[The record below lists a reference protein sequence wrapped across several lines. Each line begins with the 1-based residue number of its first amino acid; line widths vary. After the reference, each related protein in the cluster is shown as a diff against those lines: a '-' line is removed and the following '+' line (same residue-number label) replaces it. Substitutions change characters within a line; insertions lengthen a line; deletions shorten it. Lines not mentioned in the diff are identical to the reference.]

1 MKLNG
6 SLYLHQKTVLSEFGE
21 LLLYDQK
28 KILLVHITCLL
39 KVFLNNVSQTPAV
52 VDPLVLLANVKN
64 VKL

>member
-1 MKLNG
+1 MKLDG

-21 LLLYDQK
+21 LLLYDQN

>member
-1 MKLNG
+1 M
-6 SLYLHQKTVLSEFGE
+6 SEFGE

-39 KVFLNNVSQTPAV
+39 KVFFNNVSQTPAV

>member
-1 MKLNG
+1 MKLDG

-21 LLLYDQK
+21 LLLYDRK
-28 KILLVHITCLL
+28 KILLVHNTCGL
-39 KVFLNNVSQTPAV
+39 KVSLNNVSQTPAV

>member
-21 LLLYDQK
+21 LPLYDHK

-39 KVFLNNVSQTPAV
+39 KVFLNNVFQTPAV